1 MKILHSIFY
10 SFFKTIGRI
19 FAYLI
24 IGFLLAI
31 VCSKFGINLDFILPV
46 KVDAL
51 TTITPSDYGHKV
63 EYVEYITQLQRTV
76 QSDWIKGDLTNFC
89 TGRCYLTKDWY
100 YVKLNQSLNPG
111 ITYTWN
117 FNTWIT
123 NRDNQNYYNKP
134 NLYMIASNTGKYEGS
149 SSANVTNLTCRAGI
163 EEGSTSKV
171 SWSCSFT
178 PTTPINYLYLR
189 ITLYNDT
196 DKLFTSYGCNK
207 GTLLNDNAQIDAINN
222 QTGVIKDQTDKI
234 NDTLNDSDIS
244 ESNSEFNSFFNN
256 FDTGDTGSLMN
267 LINLPL
273 TYLENLR
280 GTCKNVNL
288 PLPYFG
294 NVQLQCMS
302 TSVYNQNNDL
312 KPIFVLVKLLI
323 NGIICYKCLKGLIYF
338 IKDLKEPEK
347 DNLEVLDL

>member
-1 MKILHSIFY
+1 ML
-10 SFFKTIGRI
+10 
-19 FAYLI
+19 LI
-24 IGFLLAI
+24 ISL
-31 VCSKFGINLDFILPV
+31 VILSGLI

-63 EYVEYITQLQRTV
+63 EYVEYITQLQQTI

-123 NRDNQNYYNKP
+123 NRDNQNYYNKS
-134 NLYMIASNTGKYEGS
+134 NFYMIASNTGKYEGS
-149 SSANVTNLTCRAGI
+149 SSANITNLTCRAGI

-171 SWSCSFT
+171 TWSCSFT
-178 PTTPINYLYLR
+178 PTTQINYLYLR
-189 ITLYNDT
+189 ITLFNDT

-234 NDTLNDSDIS
+234 NDTLTQDHDYNTNPS
-244 ESNSEFNSFFNN
+244 ESTENEKQEMENYEQEENSLRNGLNLNIEDTEITINPNANN
-256 FDTGDTGSLMN
+256 FIWET
-267 LINLPL
+267 INK
-273 TYLENLR
+273 LR
-280 GTCKNVNL
+280 GMNEKIVL
-288 PLPYFG
+288 LF
-294 NVQLQCMS
+294 
-302 TSVYNQNNDL
+302 TSVL
-312 KPIFVLVKLLI
+312 SL
-323 NGIICYKCLKGLIYF
+323 GLIKM
-338 IKDLKEPEK
+338 ILSR
-347 DNLEVLDL
+347 